1 MRNMNPLRSRESKL
15 ETIMINK
22 QGNQNINTK
31 RNLNNKNKTLDL
43 RLKKWKMK

>member
-1 MRNMNPLRSRESKL
+1 MRNINPLRSRESKL

-22 QGNQNINTK
+22 QGNQNTK